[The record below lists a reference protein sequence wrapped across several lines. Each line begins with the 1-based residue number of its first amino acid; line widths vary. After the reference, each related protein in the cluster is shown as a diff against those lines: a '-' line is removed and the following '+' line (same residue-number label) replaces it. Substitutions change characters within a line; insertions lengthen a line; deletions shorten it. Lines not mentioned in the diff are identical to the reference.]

1 MRGRQSI
8 LLIQKPMPN
17 TKLYFTNRPTTF
29 MSSKRSETTD
39 MTSEPIHLSIDGHE
53 LAALCLNPDAVGEPV
68 ILLHGVTSSIYAWA
82 VQPPCVLAQGPCYSL
97 SLPGHFPAIFP
108 ADLSPEALTAEMIA
122 HVLIA
127 AIRELVGDRPVTL
140 IGHSTGGFAALAAAA
155 YAPTLARRVV
165 SVCGF
170 VQGRWS
176 GALGLYQKLVRCGA
190 PGRAVYKTLY
200 KLAGLSPALLTTAMR
215 IYVAD
220 TRAFYA
226 YPGLPDLMHK
236 AFPAFKQLDL
246 DVMVRYFDRMP
257 EIDISDCLP
266 RITASALALTGDRDP
281 TVPPAQS
288 RLIAAQIL
296 QSSLVMLSGA
306 GHIPFLERPA
316 EYHQQ
321 LSAWLTQL

>member
-1 MRGRQSI
+1 MHTQFLQIGKHQ
-8 LLIQKPMPN
+8 
-17 TKLYFTNRPTTF
+17 
-29 MSSKRSETTD
+29 
-39 MTSEPIHLSIDGHE
+39 
-53 LAALCLNPDAVGEPV
+53 LAATCLNLGTPGEPV
-68 ILLHGVTSSIYAWA
+68 ILLHGITSSIYAWA
-82 VQPPCVLAQGPCYSL
+82 IQPPYVLAQGPCYSL
-97 SLPGHFPAIFP
+97 SLPGHFPATFP
-108 ADLSPEALTAEMIA
+108 ADLPPEALTAEMIA

-140 IGHSTGGFAALAAAA
+140 IGHSTGGFAALAVAA
-155 YAPTLARRVV
+155 YAPDMARRVV

-170 VQGRWS
+170 AQGRWT
-176 GALGLYQKLVRCGA
+176 GALGLYQKLVRRGT

-200 KLAGLSPALLTTAMR
+200 KLAGLSPTLLTTAMR

-220 TRAFYA
+220 RHAFYA
-226 YPGLPDLMHK
+226 HPGLPDLIHK
-236 AFPAFKQLDL
+236 AYPAFKQLDL

-257 EIDISDCLP
+257 DIDISDCLP

-288 RLIAAQIL
+288 RLIAAQIS

-306 GHIPFLERPA
+306 GHFPFLERPA